1 MVSWDADGREKR
13 RGVEDEKLLPE
24 RERGALRDREESVLC
39 GRVRGKER
47 SNETS
52 GQSIFLARLFVRH
65 FCLGYWWHNI
75 LH

>member
-1 MVSWDADGREKR
+1 
-13 RGVEDEKLLPE
+13 VEDEKLLPE

-52 GQSIFLARLFVRH
+52 GQSIFLARLFVPH
-65 FCLGYWWHNI
+65 FCLGY
-75 LH
+75 